1 MTAPCPSARAWLE
14 LHTVGEDE
22 LAGRAVAEPHTAAD
36 PNPVHLRPPTVIT
49 YRAAGHLQHGCE
61 CLYAQPEHRV
71 SASMGHL

>member
-36 PNPVHLRPPTVIT
+36 PNPVHLRPPHSD
-49 YRAAGHLQHGCE
+49 HLQSGWS
-61 CLYAQPEHRV
+61 LA
-71 SASMGHL
+71 AWL